1 MDETTQ
7 IKVMTFIRE
16 NINDIPFK
24 TLRMGETELNDKDKL
39 EQMNAMLESDPGL
52 FLSKWGR
59 YLSQSILSLFQCLQ
73 DDYEVKFYL
82 SSLLYKETELPT
94 TNTRNQKSALYTLF
108 QNRRFEYL
116 KRELRHSDY
125 FSDESMQLRE
135 PELYQQYV
143 GRYIPEEKKNEPFG
157 KNITLV
163 NRILSNIDQ
172 SYVNDCL
179 NRQRVVEEEQFEEE
193 EEESDDDGPL
203 SMDKDVEMKDSN
215 QEKFEAKSET
225 NESDTEK
232 EDVEDMDK
240 YKEEKRDELIRL
252 LEEKFL
258 AGKDNDFDYSQIDYN
273 EVYDDIEQ
281 QERDFQDRY
290 FDEDDY

>member
-7 IKVMTFIRE
+7 LKVMTFIRE

-73 DDYEVKFYL
+73 DNYEVKFYL
-82 SSLLYKETELPT
+82 SSLLYKETESPT

-116 KRELRHSDY
+116 KRKLRHSDY

-143 GRYIPEEKKNEPFG
+143 GRYIPEEKKSEPFG
-157 KNITLV
+157 KDVTLV

-172 SYVNDCL
+172 NYVNDRL

-193 EEESDDDGPL
+193 ESDDDEPL
-203 SMDKDVEMKDSN
+203 PMDKDVEMKDSN
-215 QEKFEAKSET
+215 QEKFEAKNET
-225 NESDTEK
+225 DESDTEK
-232 EDVEDMDK
+232 EDIEDMDK

-252 LEEKFL
+252 LEENFL
-258 AGKDNDFDYSQIDYN
+258 AGKDNDFDYDQIDYN

-281 QERDFQDRY
+281 QERDFQDHY

>member
-215 QEKFEAKSET
+215 QEKIEAKSET

-258 AGKDNDFDYSQIDYN
+258 AGKDVRSYLMKQRKNLF
-273 EVYDDIEQ
+273 IEKKKK
-281 QERDFQDRY
+281 
-290 FDEDDY
+290 

>member
-1 MDETTQ
+1 
-7 IKVMTFIRE
+7 
-16 NINDIPFK
+16 
-24 TLRMGETELNDKDKL
+24 MGETELNDKDKL

-215 QEKFEAKSET
+215 QEKIEAKSET